1 MNKNHFPK
9 KNKHQL
15 DVKPQKQND
24 EHTHTKK
31 KMKTEST
38 KGVLYNFGSF
48 HFSRHYEM
56 DAKTLKIRKNT
67 ANSYELK
74 WYVCDTQASIR

>member
-1 MNKNHFPK
+1 MNKNHFQK
-9 KNKHQL
+9 KKHKHQL
-15 DVKPQKQND
+15 DIKPQKQND
-24 EHTHTKK
+24 EHTHTHKK

-67 ANSYELK
+67 ANSNELK
-74 WYVCDTQASIR
+74 